1 MEELVTH
8 GSKRNNKRKGV
19 KRKGVT
25 LQESKRK
32 EVKRKEVTLQQE
44 SKSKWQRQ
52 VNGKKEEK

>member
-8 GSKRNNKRKGV
+8 GSKRNNQREWV

-32 EVKRKEVTLQQE
+32 EVKRKKVTLQQG
-44 SKSKWQRQ
+44 SKSK
-52 VNGKKEEK
+52 